1 LLNLV
6 LIKIYSKKYLYS
18 FIRKIFSF
26 KLKTLFIMS
35 NISINTNPDSEMFEG
50 EYKYPEWYNKKKYIF
65 YNKVLARLDKLSY
78 IHTRSSQYYDR
89 MNYYILGPSITITAV
104 SSIASF
110 LSTSDFINNDTQ
122 NAFGVS
128 VGVIASISSVM
139 QAIAGA
145 CQFSAK
151 KEGHRAAAED
161 YNNLMVKTKFEIEM
175 PNEENFAD
183 DLEVLILAVQNKCKY
198 FPPQFIVDEYES
210 KKEKRIRKRIDR
222 INTSTSR
229 NIINYSNNPSVNVI
243 DDETDTEENNS
254 LLVNNDHENV
264 RITVENPNYNTFSN
278 VDVNNSINST
288 ENTPTNSPTGSNS
301 SNTVV

>member
-1 LLNLV
+1 
-6 LIKIYSKKYLYS
+6 
-18 FIRKIFSF
+18 
-26 KLKTLFIMS
+26 MS
-35 NISINTNPDSEMFEG
+35 DISINTNPDSEMFEG

-78 IHTRSSQYYDR
+78 IHTRSSQYYDK

-110 LSTSDFINNDTQ
+110 LSTSDFIDNDTQ

-151 KEGHRAAAED
+151 KEGHRAAAEE
-161 YNNLMVKTKFEIEM
+161 YNNLIVKTKFEIEM

-198 FPPQFIVDEYES
+198 FPPQFIVDEYEA
-210 KKEKRIRKRIDR
+210 KKEKRIKRRIDR
-222 INTSTSR
+222 LNTSSSQNIVNYR
-229 NIINYSNNPSVNVI
+229 NKSPINVI
-243 DDETDTEENNS
+243 DDETDAEAINEENNS
-254 LLVNNDHENV
+254 PLVNDHENI

-288 ENTPTNSPTGSNS
+288 DNSPPNTGNNSPSESPSISPLGTGSN
-301 SNTVV
+301 NTVV

>member
-1 LLNLV
+1 
-6 LIKIYSKKYLYS
+6 
-18 FIRKIFSF
+18 
-26 KLKTLFIMS
+26 MS
-35 NISINTNPDSEMFEG
+35 DISIKSDISNSLFANT
-50 EYKYPEWYNKKKYIF
+50 YQYPSWFNKKKYIF

>member
-1 LLNLV
+1 
-6 LIKIYSKKYLYS
+6 
-18 FIRKIFSF
+18 
-26 KLKTLFIMS
+26 MS

-65 YNKVLARLDKLSY
+65 CNKVLARLDKLSY

>member
-1 LLNLV
+1 
-6 LIKIYSKKYLYS
+6 
-18 FIRKIFSF
+18 
-26 KLKTLFIMS
+26 MS
-35 NISINTNPDSEMFEG
+35 DISINTNPDSEMFEG

-65 YNKVLARLDKLSY
+65 YNKILARLDKLSY
-78 IHTRSSQYYDR
+78 IHTRSSQYYDK

-110 LSTSDFINNDTQ
+110 LSTSDFIDNDTQ

-151 KEGHRAAAED
+151 KEGHRAAAEE

-183 DLEVLILAVQNKCKY
+183 DLEVLILGVQNKCKY

-210 KKEKRIRKRIDR
+210 KKEKRISKRIQR
-222 INTSTSR
+222 LNTSSSQHVVNFR
-229 NIINYSNNPSVNVI
+229 NKSPINVLDEDDVSDEVTQTEGNNISNNES
-243 DDETDTEENNS
+243 EN
-254 LLVNNDHENV
+254 
-264 RITVENPNYNTFSN
+264 ITINIENPNYNTFSE
-278 VDVNNSINST
+278 NNTSDTI
-288 ENTPTNSPTGSNS
+288 SPAGSPSGSNS
-301 SNTVV
+301 SNTIV